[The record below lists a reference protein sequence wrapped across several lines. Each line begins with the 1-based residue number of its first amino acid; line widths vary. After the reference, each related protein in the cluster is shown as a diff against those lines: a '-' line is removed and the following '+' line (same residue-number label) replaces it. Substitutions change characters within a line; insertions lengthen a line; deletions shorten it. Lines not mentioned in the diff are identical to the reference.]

1 MTYIF
6 LDEIQKVDSF
16 EKVVDSLHIKEHTD
30 IYLTGSNAYMLSSD
44 LATLLT
50 GRYVELSML
59 PPSFKEYA
67 QLTNDTSEHAFS
79 DYMRY
84 GGLPYVAAMDKTDEK
99 ADMYLEGIYNT
110 VIVRDIEERQSR
122 PKGNSSKR
130 KINDISLLKTIA
142 KYLSSVVGSPVSVK
156 SVTDYLSS
164 NGRKISANTVDDY
177 MDALAEAFIFYPVE
191 RFDLVGKQILKSNKK
206 WYIVD
211 TGLRNYILPR
221 RHYDLGFI
229 LENIV
234 YLELLRRRYRVNIG
248 KYENTEIDFV
258 AQKQGEITYFQVT
271 ADMTSEET
279 FQREMRAFTN
289 IRYNYPKIVLTL
301 DNFSSGNYDGI
312 QFVNVMDWLL
322 D

>member
-1 MTYIF
+1 MLF
-6 LDEIQKVDSF
+6 LTICAMEDF
-16 EKVVDSLHIKEHTD
+16 
-30 IYLTGSNAYMLSSD
+30 
-44 LATLLT
+44 
-50 GRYVELSML
+50 
-59 PPSFKEYA
+59 
-67 QLTNDTSEHAFS
+67 
-79 DYMRY
+79 
-84 GGLPYVAAMDKTDEK
+84 PYVAAMDKTDEK

-221 RHYDLGFI
+221 RHYDLGFT

-234 YLELLRRRYRVNIG
+234 YLELLRCRYRVNIG

-279 FQREMRAFTN
+279 FQREMRPFTN
-289 IRYNYPKIVLTL
+289 ILGQLSENRPDFRPFFFRKLRWYPGRQCDGLVIRLILIYYILAKRLLPYIFCKITAFLHSKSLTL
-301 DNFSSGNYDGI
+301 NFSKEISR
-312 QFVNVMDWLL
+312 
-322 D
+322 

>member
-1 MTYIF
+1 
-6 LDEIQKVDSF
+6 
-16 EKVVDSLHIKEHTD
+16 
-30 IYLTGSNAYMLSSD
+30 ML
-44 LATLLT
+44 
-50 GRYVELSML
+50 
-59 PPSFKEYA
+59 SFKEYA

-234 YLELLRRRYRVNIG
+234 YSGQLSENRPDFRPFFFRKLRWYPGRQCDGLVIRLILIYYILAKRLLPYIFC
-248 KYENTEIDFV
+248 K
-258 AQKQGEITYFQVT
+258 IT
-271 ADMTSEET
+271 
-279 FQREMRAFTN
+279 AFLHS
-289 IRYNYPKIVLTL
+289 KSLTL
-301 DNFSSGNYDGI
+301 NFSKEISR
-312 QFVNVMDWLL
+312 
-322 D
+322 